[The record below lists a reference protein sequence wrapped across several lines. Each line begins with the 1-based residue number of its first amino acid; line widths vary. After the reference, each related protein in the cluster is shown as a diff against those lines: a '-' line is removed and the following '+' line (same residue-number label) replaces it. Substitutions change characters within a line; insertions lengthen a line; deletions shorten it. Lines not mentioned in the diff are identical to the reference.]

1 MQIINDGKIRILVPD
16 KGYILVHKSTGIESC
31 KFYLG
36 KFDNPD
42 NYTEIV
48 DPDFVQEDSSMNIM
62 MKTVDELI
70 SVLNPVIASMPL
82 TLEAQDED
90 VPQFIKTIAIFYE
103 ELINRG
109 LKLKKDVPEPYRFY
123 IKD

>member
-36 KFDNPD
+36 KFDTPD
-42 NYTEIV
+42 NYTEIA
-48 DPDFVQEDSSMNIM
+48 DPDFVKEDDSMNIM

-82 TLEAQDED
+82 TLEASDED
-90 VPQFIKTIAIFYE
+90 VPQFIKTIAMFYE

-109 LKLKKDVPEPYRFY
+109 LKLKKDVPEPYIHY